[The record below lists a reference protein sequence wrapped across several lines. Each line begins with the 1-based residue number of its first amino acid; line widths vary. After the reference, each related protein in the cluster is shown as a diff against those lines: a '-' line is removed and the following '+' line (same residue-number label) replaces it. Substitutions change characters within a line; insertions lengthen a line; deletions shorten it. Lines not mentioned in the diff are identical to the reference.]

1 MKLTIYISMACVG
14 TWGLLSAAL
23 PDYVKEIFLGM
34 VIPWSISLISISKTH
49 FVYKINP
56 EKLIKHMTTAMLMKM
71 LSYGLLLVIIFTFIS
86 FNPLPFIISFTGYFL
101 ALHITEAFV
110 LRYIFKEKSI

>member
-34 VIPWSISLISISKTH
+34 VIPGSISLISIVKTRS
-49 FVYKINP
+49 VYTLNP
-56 EKLIKHMTTAMLMKM
+56 EKLIKHMTTAMLIKM
-71 LSYGLLLVIIFTFIS
+71 MSYGLLLMIIFYFIS
-86 FNPLPFIISFTGYFL
+86 FNPFPFIISFTSYFL
-101 ALHITEAFV
+101 ALHITEAFT
-110 LRYIFKEKSI
+110 LRFIIKQKPI